1 MNNGLEVL
9 NILKQHNEELKTRFG
24 LSGLVLYGSYAKG
37 NQQPG
42 SDIDLLYELPEGS
55 HMPLMRL
62 QKLQNYI
69 SNLLAINKVEVVN
82 RKYMNPVVLKDVQ
95 QYAIT
100 IF

>member
-1 MNNGLEVL
+1 MNSGPEIL

-37 NQQPG
+37 NQQPD

-82 RKYMNPVVLKDVQ
+82 RKYINPVVLKDVQ

>member
-1 MNNGLEVL
+1 MNSGPEISD
-9 NILKQHNEELKTRFG
+9 ILKQHNEELKTRFG

-37 NQQPG
+37 NQQPE

-82 RKYMNPVVLKDVQ
+82 RKYINPVVLKDVQ
-95 QYAIT
+95 KYAIT

>member
-1 MNNGLEVL
+1 MNSGPEISD
-9 NILKQHNEELKTRFG
+9 ILKQHNEELKARFG

-37 NQQPG
+37 NQQPE
-42 SDIDLLYELPEGS
+42 SDIDLLYELPEGN

-82 RKYMNPVVLKDVQ
+82 RKYINPVVLKDVQ
-95 QYAIT
+95 KYAIT

>member
-1 MNNGLEVL
+1 MNSKLEIL

-37 NQQPG
+37 NQQPD
-42 SDIDLLYELPEGS
+42 SDIDLLYELPEGG

-69 SNLLAINKVEVVN
+69 SKLLAINKVEVVN
-82 RKYMNPVVLKDVQ
+82 RKYINPVVLKDAQ

>member
-1 MNNGLEVL
+1 MNSRLEIL

-62 QKLQNYI
+62 QKLQHYI

-82 RKYMNPVVLKDVQ
+82 RKYINPVVLKDAQ

>member
-1 MNNGLEVL
+1 MNNGLDIL
-9 NILKQHNEELKTRFG
+9 AILKQHNEVLKARFG

-37 NQQPG
+37 NQQAD

-69 SNLLAINKVEVVN
+69 SNLLGINKVEVVN